1 MSASVAESP
10 HVETRTAVRSR
21 KRFSVGMLFTYAIV
35 TIVAVLLVFPF
46 FWMVTTSLKS
56 DLNLSQIPPS
66 ILPHPVKWS
75 NWKRTFSQDNIPVFR
90 FFVNSVIV
98 TTIVVIGQVLT
109 STMVG
114 FAFARLR
121 WYGRDVCFAVLV
133 ATMMLPSQ
141 VTIVPV
147 FIGFSK
153 LELVNSWWPL
163 IIPAWFGSPFFIFL
177 ARQFMLTLPRDLDDA
192 ARIDG
197 ATTWQLYSQVIIPLC
212 RPIVATVAVFSFQS
226 HWNDFFNPLIYIT
239 DQSKQLLSVGI
250 TYFTTQQT
258 TIQVTPWNLVMVA
271 SVVMT
276 IPMIVIFFLAQRVF
290 VEGVVFS
297 GLKG

>member
-1 MSASVAESP
+1 MSASVAEARP
-10 HVETRTAVRSR
+10 AEAHPAARQR
-21 KRFSVGMLFTYAIV
+21 KPFSAGLLFTYLIV
-35 TIVAVLLVFPF
+35 TIVAVILVFPF
-46 FWMVTTSLKS
+46 FWMLSTSFKS
-56 DLNLSQIPPS
+56 DLNLSDIPPT
-66 ILPHPVKWS
+66 ILPHPLKWS
-75 NWKRTFSQDNIPVFR
+75 NWSRTFNQDGIPVFR
-90 FFVNSVIV
+90 FLVNSIIV
-98 TTIVVIGQVLT
+98 TSIVVIGQVLT

-114 FAFARLR
+114 FAFARLK

-153 LELVNSWWPL
+153 LHLVNSWWPL

-226 HWNDFFNPLIYIT
+226 QWNDFFNPLIYIT

-276 IPMIVIFFLAQRVF
+276 IPMIIIFFLAQRVF